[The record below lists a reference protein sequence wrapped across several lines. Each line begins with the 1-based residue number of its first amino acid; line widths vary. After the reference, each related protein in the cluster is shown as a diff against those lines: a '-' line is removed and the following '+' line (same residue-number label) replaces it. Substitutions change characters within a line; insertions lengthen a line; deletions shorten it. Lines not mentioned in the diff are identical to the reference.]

1 MNMISCC
8 TFENNTIDNEQN
20 LFGTMLRIKDAG
32 EVGDISK
39 KLLSKK
45 KFGVYDIVSSKNTE
59 ASYAD
64 MNRFYFLIRGKYLV
78 CNLKGHRGIK
88 GYYEAYINWLLK
100 TQVYKFDPKISVP
113 KDIKLSDIKNMTF
126 GLAPKT
132 DAFKKDSDNKKFRL
146 FNIAKDMLSDLL
158 KEQIDLKDIDL
169 ANVLTAK
176 LILSFRKPRKMTE
189 EEYQKEYG
197 AVLKNIIDTDDI
209 VFEDRKKRKI
219 KGSTLERSKE
229 VQIDTTENGLL
240 NEADLQTEMTRFITE
255 LNNEDIN

>member
-1 MNMISCC
+1 
-8 TFENNTIDNEQN
+8 
-20 LFGTMLRIKDAG
+20 
-32 EVGDISK
+32 
-39 KLLSKK
+39 
-45 KFGVYDIVSSKNTE
+45 
-59 ASYAD
+59 
-64 MNRFYFLIRGKYLV
+64 
-78 CNLKGHRGIK
+78 
-88 GYYEAYINWLLK
+88 
-100 TQVYKFDPKISVP
+100 
-113 KDIKLSDIKNMTF
+113 MTF